1 MQRVGRW
8 KAGGLTM
15 QRVILLSAFLGLV
28 ATVPGWAQNQ
38 DSGPAARNG
47 EITIPSEKALE
58 RDAVRSPRNEFS
70 SNDATATRQM
80 EQQNQQIDRKVIKG
94 ICTDC

>member
-15 QRVILLSAFLGLV
+15 QRVVLLSAFLGLV

-47 EITIPSEKALE
+47 EITIPSEKTLE
-58 RDAVRSPRNEFS
+58 RDAVTSPRNEFS
-70 SNDATATRQM
+70 TNDATATRQM
-80 EQQNQQIDRKVIKG
+80 ERQNKRIDRKVEKG

>member
-1 MQRVGRW
+1 MH
-8 KAGGLTM
+8 
-15 QRVILLSAFLGLV
+15 RVILLSAILGLV

-58 RDAVRSPRNEFS
+58 RDAVTSPRNEFS
-70 SNDATATRQM
+70 TNDATATRQM
-80 EQQNQQIDRKVIKG
+80 EQQNQQIDRKVMKG
-94 ICTDC
+94 ICIDC